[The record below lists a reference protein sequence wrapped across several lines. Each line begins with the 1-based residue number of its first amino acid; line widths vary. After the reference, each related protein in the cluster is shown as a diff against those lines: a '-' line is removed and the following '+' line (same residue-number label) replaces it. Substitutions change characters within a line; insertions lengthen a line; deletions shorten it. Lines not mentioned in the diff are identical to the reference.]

1 MACRK
6 KRRFNANGEPEAAA
20 VGVYGTPEQK
30 TIEQKKKKK
39 LKKRD
44 RKVVRAAEDI
54 VGHDWSRAAKNK
66 YLAAQSTVP
75 EYLLAGPLVVNIKG
89 TTPILPRDEL
99 RLLAPLPLVQEP
111 FRAPG
116 VRAGARSGCEGIWQV
131 TCRTSPRRPRELESL
146 FVGIKATKRKLGR
159 AGQLQERFSL
169 HRQTVPDSTGESE
182 AFSTCFCNR
191 YCTVLFCSGGTL
203 HAQAFRGIR
212 RQPVLCGMH

>member
-30 TIEQKKKKK
+30 TIEQKNQKKIEETGWQKWYV
-39 LKKRD
+39 LKRISWAMTG
-44 RKVVRAAEDI
+44 VRP
-54 VGHDWSRAAKNK
+54 RKNK
-66 YLAAQSTVP
+66 YPATQSTVP

-131 TCRTSPRRPRELESL
+131 TCRTSPRRPRELG
-146 FVGIKATKRKLGR
+146 GIPVRGNQGNRTKTWTGR
-159 AGQLQERFSL
+159 AA
-169 HRQTVPDSTGESE
+169 P
-182 AFSTCFCNR
+182 
-191 YCTVLFCSGGTL
+191 GTL
-203 HAQAFRGIR
+203 FSPPPDGPGFHGRERGIFDM
-212 RQPVLCGMH
+212 LL